1 MRWNR
6 YRGFLLLAL
15 ALSALVQV
23 AYLRSHEFPALLG
36 GLFLEMAAT
45 VADSGTLPTTI
56 GGFTTEGVPF
66 AYPPLGFYIMAVFLK
81 LGVDGVALLRFGSPV
96 VLLGIV
102 AFIYHL
108 TWVLTD
114 RPATALIAGIITGTH
129 VTLNVYLV
137 GASGFIRGLGFL
149 FMLVAMFGAYQYYA
163 NDGGRRALAT
173 ATVGWGLV
181 VLTHPVHAAAAGA
194 GVAMAWLVWDRTP
207 RGLATG
213 AGIALGGLAVA
224 SPWWLTV
231 VSNHGADIFFAG
243 AGSQGSFNS
252 SLSDLGELVE
262 WFWDGGYVPNW
273 PAAFAVV
280 GAASLVA
287 RGEWQKP
294 VWLAAPI
301 VLLVPPHGRLGI
313 LVVAPL
319 GAVGFMLALSLLTEL
334 DIDLPD
340 RSTERLSRLPR
351 PSRSGLPTLPSS
363 FDPPELST
371 RQVVAVVFFL
381 VLVGPFVGQNMAA
394 ASGTSPHSPLPVYAD
409 ADDRTAM
416 AWIESET
423 AADTQVAVVG
433 GASEW
438 FPHLAN
444 RTSVIVKYGKEWSG
458 QETFSRHESAQY
470 ELRNCWNA
478 SCVNATLVDRE
489 FAAET
494 DYVYVPY
501 GGFMSGRG
509 GATISPALHE
519 SLVASEQFTR
529 VYRNDGVGV
538 YAYNRTAVAG
548 SGAQSG
554 SGVA

>member
-15 ALSALVQV
+15 GLSALVQV
-23 AYLRSHEFPALLG
+23 AYLRTHEFPALLG

-45 VADSGTLPTTI
+45 VAESGTLPTTI
-56 GGFTTEGVPF
+56 EGFTPEGVPF
-66 AYPPLGFYIMAVFLK
+66 AYPPLGFYVMAVFLK
-81 LGVDGVALLRFGSPV
+81 LGVDGVALLRFGAPV

-102 AFIYHL
+102 ALVYHL

-114 RPATALIAGIITGTH
+114 RPETALVAGIITGTH
-129 VTLNVYLV
+129 VSLNVYLL

-149 FMLVAMFGAYQYYA
+149 FMLVAMFGAYQYFA
-163 NDGGRRALAT
+163 TDGGRRALAT
-173 ATVGWGLV
+173 ATIGWGLV

-194 GVAMAWLVWDRTP
+194 GVAAAWLVWDRSP

-213 AGIALGGLAVA
+213 AGIAVGGLVIA

-243 AGSQGSFNS
+243 AGSQGSFNN
-252 SLSDLGELVE
+252 SLSDLGELVD
-262 WFWDGGYVPNW
+262 WFWGTSYVLNW

-280 GAASLVA
+280 GATSLVA
-287 RGEWQKP
+287 RGEWHTP
-294 VWLAAPI
+294 AWLAAPI

-340 RSTERLSRLPR
+340 RSSGRRSSLPL
-351 PSRSGLPTLPSS
+351 PSRSSLPTLPSRV
-363 FDPPELST
+363 DLPDLST
-371 RQVVAVVFFL
+371 RQVVAIAFFL

-394 ASGTSPHSPLPVYAD
+394 ASGTSTYSPLPVYVD
-409 ADDRTAM
+409 AEDRTAM
-416 AWIESET
+416 DWIEDET
-423 AADTQVAVVG
+423 AADAQVAVVG

-444 RTSVIVKYGKEWSG
+444 RTSVIVKYGTEWSG
-458 QETFSRHESAQY
+458 QETFTRHESAQY

-478 SCVNATLVDRE
+478 SCVNATLVDHE
-489 FAAET
+489 FASEV

-509 GATISPALHE
+509 GASISPALHE
-519 SLVASEQFTR
+519 SLRSSEQFTE
-529 VYRNDGVGV
+529 VYRNSGVGV
-538 YAYNRTAVAG
+538 YEYNRTAAVSESQQRALD
-548 SGAQSG
+548 A
-554 SGVA
+554 